1 MDSRLNALA
10 FIAQPEE
17 SVTKIDR
24 RDPRVMKQV
33 SCEAIS
39 AAQKAPCVAR
49 DVASELHRLYAKYEP
64 KAEQCAVSAWRKL
77 NQLPLFPQVASVL
90 VPTAAYCSDMY
101 NQTVVNS
108 AEKGYK
114 VASYLPNL
122 VPAHKIAKLFRERSL
137 TLIHCYA
144 KVDWHNDFDKK
155 KKNMDFVL
163 RRTVIGFSFQL

>member
-49 DVASELHRLYAKYEP
+49 DVASELHRDGVYVP

-90 VPTAAYCSDMY
+90 VTTAAYCSDMY

-114 VASYLPNL
+114 VASYLPL

-144 KVDWHNDFDKK
+144 
-155 KKNMDFVL
+155 
-163 RRTVIGFSFQL
+163 

>member
-24 RDPRVMKQV
+24 RDPRVMKQGYAK
-33 SCEAIS
+33 SWYTKFETS
-39 AAQKAPCVAR
+39 AKG
-49 DVASELHRLYAKYEP
+49 LYAKYEP

-108 AEKGYK
+108 AEKGR
-114 VASYLPNL
+114 SFLFTLPRRPL
-122 VPAHKIAKLFRERSL
+122 RPSL
-137 TLIHCYA
+137 TFSSAVSDVLGNYISYRFSGNVGPLSLLFSVTLLLGSFAVAHAAATA
-144 KVDWHNDFDKK
+144 K
-155 KKNMDFVL
+155 
-163 RRTVIGFSFQL
+163 

>member
-24 RDPRVMKQV
+24 RDPQVMKQV

-49 DVASELHRLYAKYEP
+49 DVASELHHDG
-64 KAEQCAVSAWRKL
+64 V
-77 NQLPLFPQVASVL
+77 LPLFPQVASVL
-90 VPTAAYCSDMY
+90 VPTAAYCSDRY

-108 AEKGYK
+108 EGKGYN
-114 VASYLPNL
+114 VASYLPL

-144 KVDWHNDFDKK
+144 KVDWHNDFDKNK
-155 KKNMDFVL
+155 KLWILF
-163 RRTVIGFSFQL
+163 

>member
-1 MDSRLNALA
+1 
-10 FIAQPEE
+10 
-17 SVTKIDR
+17 
-24 RDPRVMKQV
+24 
-33 SCEAIS
+33 EAIS
-39 AAQKAPCVAR
+39 AAQKALCVAR
-49 DVASELHRLYAKYEP
+49 DVASELHRDGVYEP

-114 VASYLPNL
+114 VASNLPL

-155 KKNMDFVL
+155 KKY
-163 RRTVIGFSFQL
+163 GFCFKENCYWFFISALSLQM

>member
-24 RDPRVMKQV
+24 RDPQVMKQV

-39 AAQKAPCVAR
+39 AAQKAPSKSVYTKYETSAKG
-49 DVASELHRLYAKYEP
+49 LYAKYEP
-64 KAEQCAVSAWRKL
+64 KVEQCAVSAWRKL

-90 VPTAAYCSDMY
+90 VPTAAYCSDRY

-108 AEKGYK
+108 AGKGYN
-114 VASYLPNL
+114 VASYLPL

-144 KVDWHNDFDKK
+144 KVDWHNDFDKNK
-155 KKNMDFVL
+155 KLWILF
-163 RRTVIGFSFQL
+163 